1 MISCILIDDEM
12 SALKGLAYE
21 LKNFEDKIEIL
32 AQFSSALNA
41 LAFLKSNEVDV
52 VFLDIEMPEM
62 NGLAFLEHFPNRSF
76 TVVFTTAYS
85 KYAINAI
92 KMDALD
98 YLLKPVD
105 IDDLSQTI
113 KKIEKTLS
121 KKKQEDFLELAMD
134 RLNKSD
140 ASPKKIKITFDGKIH
155 FLNPEDILY
164 CEGEGNYCT
173 VFLENG
179 KKMLLSQKLKQI
191 EGILPEYI
199 FYRIHNSYIVNLLK
213 VTAYHKHDGYV
224 EINNAKTIPV
234 SRHKRGEILDKL

>member
-1 MISCILIDDEM
+1 MISCILIDDEL
-12 SALKGLAYE
+12 SALKGLSYE

-32 AQFSSALNA
+32 ALFSSVTNSLE
-41 LAFLKSNEVDV
+41 FLKSNEVDV

-62 NGLAFLEHFPNRSF
+62 NGLAFLEHFPNRNF

-85 KYAINAI
+85 KYAITAI

-105 IDDLSQTI
+105 VDDLSQTI
-113 KKIEKTLS
+113 KKIEKTMS
-121 KKKQEDFLELAMD
+121 KKKQEDFLEMALD

-140 ASPKKIKITFDGKIH
+140 ASFKKIKISFDGKIH

-164 CEGEGNYCT
+164 CEGDGNYCT

-179 KKMLLSQKLKQI
+179 KKMLLSQKLKQL
-191 EGILPEYI
+191 ESILPEYV
-199 FYRIHNSYIVNLLK
+199 FYRVHNSYIINLVK

-224 EINNAKTIPV
+224 EINTTKKIPV

>member
-1 MISCILIDDEM
+1 MITCILIDDEI

-21 LKNFEDKIEIL
+21 LKNFHEIIEIK
-32 AQFSSALNA
+32 AQFSSANNA
-41 LAFLKSNEVDV
+41 VEFLKTNEIDV
-52 VFLDIEMPEM
+52 IFLDIEMPEM
-62 NGLAFLEHFPNRSF
+62 NGLTFLEYFPNRNF
-76 TVVFTTAYS
+76 QVVFTTAYS

-92 KMDALD
+92 KLDALD

-113 KKIEKTLS
+113 KKIEKSLS
-121 KKKQEDFLELAMD
+121 KKKQEDFLELAME
-134 RLNKSD
+134 RLNKSES
-140 ASPKKIKITFDGKIH
+140 SPKKIKITFDGKIH
-155 FLNPEDILY
+155 FLNPDDILY
-164 CEGEGNYCT
+164 CEGDGNYCR

-179 KKMLLSQKLKQI
+179 KKMLLSQKLKQL
-191 EGILPEYI
+191 ENILPEYV

-224 EINNAKTIPV
+224 EISNNKTIPV